1 VSARHSA
8 AAVAFAVALAVS
20 GCSQIDALAPVGGN
34 TQAEVRFA
42 AIDVLVGAGVEI
54 LVAPVCVG
62 PSGGDLTC
70 TGETV
75 SGEPISVHSP
85 GDSDDTLTV
94 TVGSDVLYSGS
105 ITAVLDE
112 AARETE

>member
-1 VSARHSA
+1 MTARRA
-8 AAVAFAVALAVS
+8 APAVAFAVAVAVS

-34 TQAEVRFA
+34 AQAEVRFA

-62 PSGGDLTC
+62 ASGGDLTC

-75 SGEPISVHSP
+75 SGEVISVHSP
-85 GDSDDTLTV
+85 ADSDDMLTV

-105 ITAVLDE
+105 VTAVLDA